1 AWSCGCVK
9 FGERSH
15 AIARPR
21 TKWSASLANRNRGSG
36 TGVRLAAIGRVILHG
51 NQAAFYWLVVQDRR
65 RSSNVGP
72 EISAEQVLDFIEA
85 HGMILATTGCDLDC
99 THQGSEP
106 ASLRPVEARGQ

>member
-1 AWSCGCVK
+1 METRWHS
-9 FGERSH
+9 
-15 AIARPR
+15 
-21 TKWSASLANRNRGSG
+21 
-36 TGVRLAAIGRVILHG
+36 TGWRK
-51 NQAAFYWLVVQDRR
+51 QDRW

-106 ASLRPVEARGQ
+106 ASLRPVEARGKTIKKTGAIRIAATGGIHHFGCLDARNLDPLTVGVDDGPLRA